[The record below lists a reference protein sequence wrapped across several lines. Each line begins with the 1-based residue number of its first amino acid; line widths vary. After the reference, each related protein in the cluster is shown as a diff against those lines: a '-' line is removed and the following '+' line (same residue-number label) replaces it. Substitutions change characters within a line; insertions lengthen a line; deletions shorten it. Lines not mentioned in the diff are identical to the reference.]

1 MWSQPSGDWKLSQHF
16 SDIIW
21 RGGVTGSN
29 DNLIIFEDK
38 KTRIAARSGAFK
50 VSDVGVRATVMS

>member
-21 RGGVTGSN
+21 RGGVTGSS
-29 DNLIIFEDK
+29 DNLIILEEK
-38 KTRIAARSGAFK
+38 RHEQQQGAGPLK
-50 VSDVGVRATVMS
+50 YRM